1 MCVTLIYIYYIIV
14 IGTQSAVRS
23 EVYTI
28 NKKRVLLYCYRS
40 TMPEKAI
47 ELVRVIHSKYI
58 NMVIHLGM
66 PKEWSITF
74 AVTAGTF
81 IYNVF
86 TKKA

>member
-1 MCVTLIYIYYIIV
+1 
-14 IGTQSAVRS
+14 
-23 EVYTI
+23 
-28 NKKRVLLYCYRS
+28 
-40 TMPEKAI
+40 MPEKAI